1 MTHIKLKFKRGDIIS
16 SESGNTWI
24 VAQASNSTR
33 CYFGFD
39 ANSTYT
45 MLYER
50 QDNFKKI
57 GEFPMNTIKDA
68 IADAKRQSLDL
79 QTQVNIAVSLMDKF
93 LKANNKDSLLVS
105 TDMRV
110 DKDKNIVSVRCSDGI
125 GRPDKWMCVV
135 DICEDY
141 GVDKHGVR

>member
-1 MTHIKLKFKRGDIIS
+1 MNPKFKRGDIIS

-24 VAQASNSTR
+24 VAQASNSTG

-45 MLYER
+45 LPYER

-68 IADAKRQSLDL
+68 IDDAKRQSFDL
-79 QTQVNIAVSLMDKF
+79 QTQVNIAVNLMGQ
-93 LKANNKDSLLVS
+93 LLVS
-105 TDMRV
+105 NDMALLVLTDICV

-125 GRPDKWMCVV
+125 GRPDKWMSVV

-141 GVDKHGVR
+141 GVNKDGVQ

>member
-1 MTHIKLKFKRGDIIS
+1 MKPKFKCGDIIS
-16 SESGNTWI
+16 CESGNTWI
-24 VAQASNSTR
+24 VSQASNNTG
-33 CYFGFD
+33 CYFGFN

-45 MLYER
+45 LPYER

-57 GEFPMNTIKDA
+57 GEFPLQSIKDA

-79 QTQVNIAVSLMDKF
+79 QTQVNIAVNLMGKF
-93 LKANNKDSLLVS
+93 LDADGMDTLLVLQ
-105 TDMRV
+105 DIRV

-125 GRPDKWMCVV
+125 SRPDKWMSVV

-141 GVDKHGVR
+141 GVNKHGVR